1 MKPVAV
7 LKKKKFSGAE
17 NIKRKKEEAAENAIL
32 SERLKRFCVVSTIG
46 IDETST
52 SPVSTTTTRTAT
64 IQPMVTEE
72 TTIGEEATDEDV
84 ILPSRKIDF
93 NLFVSSHDKISDLSH
108 PDALSFIDFG
118 RLASDQRTDELNVST
133 SLHTEIVKRGS
144 VVLFW

>member
-17 NIKRKKEEAAENAIL
+17 NKKRKEETAENAIL
-32 SERLKRFCVVSTIG
+32 CEGLTRFCVVSTVG

-52 SPVSTTTTRTAT
+52 SSVSTTTTTTAT

-84 ILPSRKIDF
+84 ILPSRKIDV
-93 NLFVSSHDKISDLSH
+93 NIFVSSHDKISDLSH
-108 PDALSFIDFG
+108 PDALSFRKILGD
-118 RLASDQRTDELNVST
+118 
-133 SLHTEIVKRGS
+133 LHVND
-144 VVLFW
+144 VQMN